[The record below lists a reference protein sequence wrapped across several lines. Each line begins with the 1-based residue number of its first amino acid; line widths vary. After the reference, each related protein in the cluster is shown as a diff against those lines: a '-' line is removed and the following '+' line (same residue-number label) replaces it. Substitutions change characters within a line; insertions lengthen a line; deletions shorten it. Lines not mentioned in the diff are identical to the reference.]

1 MPEQSVPIVSIR
13 CDVVRRVIEDKV
25 CSEAEEVFGCNESFR
40 AEECCC
46 LPGVLPGVALGIESI
61 KDFAVKQRVG
71 PLAVLAWRQPH
82 LEHLGVFV
90 YVGKKGDSG
99 SLIEKN
105 VWVLMFLSDIISQNL
120 NNECCSSG
128 LGWVSKN
135 CLYASSK
142 ASATAD

>member
-1 MPEQSVPIVSIR
+1 M
-13 CDVVRRVIEDKV
+13 
-25 CSEAEEVFGCNESFR
+25 
-40 AEECCC
+40 
-46 LPGVLPGVALGIESI
+46 
-61 KDFAVKQRVG
+61 
-71 PLAVLAWRQPH
+71 LAWQGPSPRCRLGVSLPKGLSIEKVVVKHLVGLFGFGEWCRQPH

-90 YVGKKGDSG
+90 YVGNKGDSG

-135 CLYASSK
+135 CLYA
-142 ASATAD
+142 

>member
-1 MPEQSVPIVSIR
+1 MP
-13 CDVVRRVIEDKV
+13 
-25 CSEAEEVFGCNESFR
+25 G
-40 AEECCC
+40 
-46 LPGVLPGVALGIESI
+46 GALGKEESI

-71 PLAVLAWRQPH
+71 IFDSVKACRQPH

-90 YVGKKGDSG
+90 YVGNKGDSG

-142 ASATAD
+142 ASVVADWLFSSEI

>member
-1 MPEQSVPIVSIR
+1 MF
-13 CDVVRRVIEDKV
+13 
-25 CSEAEEVFGCNESFR
+25 ACNESFR
-40 AEECCC
+40 AEDCCC
-46 LPGVLPGVALGIESI
+46 EPGVLPGVALGNGKSI

-71 PLAVLAWRQPH
+71 VFDLVNACRQPH

-90 YVGKKGDSG
+90 YVGNKGDSG

-135 CLYASSK
+135 CLYALSK
-142 ASATAD
+142 ASFVANRLFSSEI

>member
-1 MPEQSVPIVSIR
+1 MF
-13 CDVVRRVIEDKV
+13 C
-25 CSEAEEVFGCNESFR
+25 CNESFR
-40 AEECCC
+40 AEDCCC
-46 LPGVLPGVALGIESI
+46 EPGVLPGVALGNGESI

-71 PLAVLAWRQPH
+71 PLSVLAWRQPH
-82 LEHLGVFV
+82 LEHLGVLV
-90 YVGKKGDSG
+90 YVGNKGDSG

-105 VWVLMFLSDIISQNL
+105 VCVLMFLSDIISQNL

-142 ASATAD
+142 ASVVADWLFSSEI

>member
-1 MPEQSVPIVSIR
+1 MF
-13 CDVVRRVIEDKV
+13 
-25 CSEAEEVFGCNESFR
+25 ACNESFCTEDR
-40 AEECCC
+40 CCE
-46 LPGVLPGVALGIESI
+46 PGVLPGVALGKGESI

-71 PLAVLAWRQPH
+71 VFDLVNACRQPH
-82 LEHLGVFV
+82 LEHLGVLV
-90 YVGKKGDSG
+90 HVGSKSDSG

-142 ASATAD
+142 ASFVANRLFSSEI

>member
-1 MPEQSVPIVSIR
+1 MVY
-13 CDVVRRVIEDKV
+13 
-25 CSEAEEVFGCNESFR
+25 SEAEEVLAGNESCCV
-40 AEECCC
+40 EERCCE
-46 LPGVLPGVALGIESI
+46 PGVLPGVALGNESI

-71 PLAVLAWRQPH
+71 PLSVLAWRQPH

-90 YVGKKGDSG
+90 YVGNKGDSG

-142 ASATAD
+142 ASVVAD

>member
-1 MPEQSVPIVSIR
+1 MPEQSVPIVSVR
-13 CDVVRRVIEDKV
+13 CDVVRKVIEDKV
-25 CSEAEEVFGCNESFR
+25 CSEAEEVFGCKESFR
-40 AEECCC
+40 AEDCCC
-46 LPGVLPGVALGIESI
+46 EPGVLPGVALGNDESI

-71 PLAVLAWRQPH
+71 PLSVLAWRQPH

-90 YVGKKGDSG
+90 YVGNNGDSG

-105 VWVLMFLSDIISQNL
+105 VWFLMFLSDIISQNL

-135 CLYASSK
+135 CLYA
-142 ASATAD
+142 